1 MGLRQELASGKMQIE
16 KLSNS
21 AAGQGLS
28 RMAEARL
35 KSLLNNAKE
44 ALTNAEQLVAEEM
57 GEDSENVT
65 KLRLWER
72 KLLDLSL
79 RNN

>member
-44 ALTNAEQLVAEEM
+44 ALTNAEQLWKDALVDPDPTKASV
-57 GEDSENVT
+57 GE
-65 KLRLWER
+65 
-72 KLLDLSL
+72 LLD
-79 RNN
+79 NNEPERFY